1 MDGAVTF
8 GLGLCGN
15 YLAGGLD
22 GLASG
27 RAEGGL
33 DGGFDFGIDGGA
45 VCAGAAD
52 HAGYEPDVLGDGGDG
67 LFNGGRVGC
76 EVEGVGLSIFLL
88 YGDGIFGQGPDGLG
102 GPALGGRDVGVVG
115 KKEWRKAS
123 TSLEEW
129 DGTNFRGGVELVC
142 DGMPEVS

>member
-33 DGGFDFGIDGGA
+33 DGGFDFGIDGGT
-45 VCAGAAD
+45 VCTWAAD

-67 LFNGGRVGC
+67 LFGGGGVGC
-76 EVEGVGLSIFLL
+76 KMEGVWLSVFSL
-88 YGDGIFGQGPDGLG
+88 YGIWIFGQGPDGLG
-102 GPALGGRDVGVVG
+102 GSALGGMYVGVVG
-115 KKEWRKAS
+115 KKERGKADS
-123 TSLEEW
+123 SVEKR
-129 DGTNFRGGVELVC
+129 DGADFWGGAELVC
-142 DGMPEVS
+142 GGLPEVS